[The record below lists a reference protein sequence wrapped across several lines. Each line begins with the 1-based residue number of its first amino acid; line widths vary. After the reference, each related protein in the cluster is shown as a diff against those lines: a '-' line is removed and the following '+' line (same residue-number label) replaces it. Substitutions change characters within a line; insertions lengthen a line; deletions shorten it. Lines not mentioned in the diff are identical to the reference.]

1 MNKWKEFDAFYNDLL
16 GEVYHEPDSV
26 LTTQVTDSML
36 PGFLALLKKN
46 QRILDLG
53 CGAGYA
59 MRKMREYGYTNVEGL
74 TLNDEDVKA
83 CESDGFKVHQVD
95 FNFTGFN
102 EEFDGIWMRHV
113 LEHSPFPVLYYLST
127 KQNVETKWLVICR
140 NATTKHRKIKEFRKK
155 LRTLV

>member
-1 MNKWKEFDAFYNDLL
+1 
-16 GEVYHEPDSV
+16 
-26 LTTQVTDSML
+26 
-36 PGFLALLKKN
+36 
-46 QRILDLG
+46 
-53 CGAGYA
+53 

-113 LEHSPFPVLYYLST
+113 LEHSPSALYYLST
-127 KQNVETKWLVICR
+127 KQNVETKWLVIRR
-140 NATTKHRKIKEFRKK
+140 NAQPHRKIKEFRKK